1 MQHRKFSF
9 NRYWNRLFYGNK
21 CKDLNEK
28 MPHIKAWAHLKEFP
42 DYYTRLAKMEKGA
55 KAYFKKG

>member
-42 DYYTRLAKMEKGA
+42 DYYTRLDKMEKDA
-55 KAYFKKG
+55 KA